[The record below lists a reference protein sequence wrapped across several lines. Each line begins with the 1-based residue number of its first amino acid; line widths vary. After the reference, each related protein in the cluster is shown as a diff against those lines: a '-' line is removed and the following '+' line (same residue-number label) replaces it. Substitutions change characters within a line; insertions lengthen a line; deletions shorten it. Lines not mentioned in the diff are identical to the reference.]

1 MVSINSINIES
12 INKAKRIVLKVGSS
26 LIVNPNT
33 GNINSAWVENL
44 ANDILFLLNNNK
56 EILIVSSGAIALG
69 KTELNLQNKSL
80 ILSEKQAAAAT
91 GQIVLAKAWKSV
103 FEKIEI
109 KCAQILV
116 GHSDL
121 ETRRTAMNTR
131 ATLNTLLKLKVIPII
146 NENDTVATL
155 EIRYGDND
163 QLAARISELVEA
175 DVLVLLSDIDGLYSE
190 DPKSSKKAE
199 FIGEIHY
206 ITKDIEA
213 MAKNTTSN
221 IASGGM
227 ITKIKAAKIAT
238 AAGCNLIIAH
248 GQNNNSLLKLI
259 NGGKHSI
266 FKANLTPLNAKKN
279 WILSKKNKLKFIII
293 DKDAEKAL
301 ISGKSLLANGIKS
314 NSDNFDRGEIINI
327 FSIDNNILGCGIIAY
342 DAKEINK
349 IQGKQSKD
357 IERLLGYKVKDEA
370 IHSNDIVLNQE
381 RVQ

>member
-1 MVSINSINIES
+1 MVSINSISIES
-12 INKAKRIVLKVGSS
+12 IKKAKRIVLKVGSS
-26 LIVNPNT
+26 LIVNPTT
-33 GNINSAWVENL
+33 GNINSAWVGNL
-44 ANDILFLLNNNK
+44 ANDILFLLNKNK

-80 ILSEKQAAAAT
+80 ILSEKQAAAAA

-163 QLAARISELVEA
+163 QLAARISQLVEA

-190 DPKSSKKAE
+190 DPKSSKNAE
-199 FIGEIHY
+199 FIGEIDY

-238 AAGCNLIIAH
+238 AAGCNLIIAY
-248 GQNNNSLLKLI
+248 GKNNNSLLNLI

-266 FKANLTPLNAKKN
+266 FKSNLTPLSAKKK

-293 DKDAEKAL
+293 DKDAEKTL

-314 NSDNFDRGEIINI
+314 NSENFDRGEIINI
-327 FSIDNNILGCGIIAY
+327 LSIDNNLLGCGIMAY
-342 DAKEINK
+342 DAKEIKK
-349 IQGKQSKD
+349 IQGKKSKD
-357 IERLLGYKVKDEA
+357 IEKLLGYKVKDEA
-370 IHSNDIVLNQE
+370 IHRNDIVLN
-381 RVQ
+381 

>member
-1 MVSINSINIES
+1 MVPIDSINNEYV
-12 INKAKRIVLKVGSS
+12 NKAKRIVLKVGSS
-26 LIVNPNT
+26 LIVNPTT
-33 GNINSAWVENL
+33 GNINSTWVENL
-44 ANDILFLLNNNK
+44 ANDILFLLNKNK
-56 EILIVSSGAIALG
+56 EVLIVSSGAIALG
-69 KTELNLQNKSL
+69 KTELNLQNRSL

-103 FEKIEI
+103 FEKIKI

-163 QLAARISELVEA
+163 QLAARISQLVEA
-175 DVLVLLSDIDGLYSE
+175 DVLVLLSDIDGLYSK
-190 DPKSSKKAE
+190 DPKSSKNAKFIAE
-199 FIGEIHY
+199 IDFIS
-206 ITKDIEA
+206 KDIEA
-213 MAKNTTSN
+213 MAKNTASN

-227 ITKIKAAKIAT
+227 ITKIKAAKIST

-266 FKANLTPLNAKKN
+266 FKSNLTPLSAKKK
-279 WILSKKNKLKFIII
+279 WILSKKNKSKFIII
-293 DKDAEKAL
+293 YKNAEKTL
-301 ISGKSLLANGIKS
+301 ISRKSLLANSIKS
-314 NSDNFDRGEIINI
+314 NSGNFDRGEIINI
-327 FSIDNNILGCGIIAY
+327 LSIDNNLLGYGIMAY
-342 DAKEINK
+342 DSKETKK

-357 IERLLGYKVKDEA
+357 IKKLLGYKVKDEA
-370 IHSNDIVLNQE
+370 IHRNDIVLNQE
-381 RVQ
+381 RRK

>member
-1 MVSINSINIES
+1 MVPIDSINNEYV
-12 INKAKRIVLKVGSS
+12 NKASRIVLKVGSS
-26 LIVNPNT
+26 LIVNPTT
-33 GNINSAWVENL
+33 GYINSTWVENL
-44 ANDILFLLNNNK
+44 ANDILFLLNKNK
-56 EILIVSSGAIALG
+56 EVLIVSSGAIALG
-69 KTELNLQNKSL
+69 KTELNLQNRSL
-80 ILSEKQAAAAT
+80 ILSEKQAAAAA

-163 QLAARISELVEA
+163 QLAARISQLVEA
-175 DVLVLLSDIDGLYSE
+175 DVLVLLSDIDGLYSK
-190 DPKSSKKAE
+190 DPKSSKNAKFIAE
-199 FIGEIHY
+199 IDCIS
-206 ITKDIEA
+206 KDIEA

-238 AAGCNLIIAH
+238 AAGCNLIIAY
-248 GQNNNSLLKLI
+248 GQNNNSLIKLI

-266 FKANLTPLNAKKN
+266 FKSNLTPLSAKKK
-279 WILSKKNKLKFIII
+279 WIISKKNKSKFIII
-293 DKDAEKAL
+293 NKSAEKTL

-314 NSDNFDRGEIINI
+314 NSGNFDRGEIINI
-327 FSIDNNILGCGIIAY
+327 LSIDNNILGYGIIAY
-342 DAKEINK
+342 DAKEIKK

-357 IERLLGYKVKDEA
+357 IEKLLGYKVKDEA
-370 IHSNDIVLNQE
+370 IHRNDIVLNQE
-381 RVQ
+381 RRK